1 MAFQNMV
8 LEEISIRLHK
18 QQYMLIIMGNSF
30 LVSLRN
36 CIQWG
41 LYLAVPDVNLLVEA
55 ILANISV
62 AVPTDVYILHIMY
75 NAL

>member
-18 QQYMLIIMGNSF
+18 QQYMLINSF
-30 LVSLRN
+30 LILLRD
-36 CIQWG
+36 CIQCG

-55 ILANISV
+55 NLANISV